1 MSGAETAAAVRALVP
16 LDQLMRH
23 DGVRLTRSSERTLMG
38 KCFAPDHE
46 DRAPSLVV
54 YIDEQKFRCFGCG
67 KHGDVINYVCYRDDL
82 GPSSSPAAF
91 QQALRTLNV
100 LDTNA
105 LRDVQPL
112 PPPPPP
118 EGPSEE
124 EYAAIALAGEFYHQA
139 LPYAKDALAYLRSR
153 GVHRDLAMTL
163 GLGFGRSGLH
173 KALKRAGIDPAA
185 ALSIGLLSRGNGQA
199 GEKLRDALGARV
211 VVPEIAPSGAAVWL
225 VGRSLPGARAR
236 HTYRNIRKRKPLLGH
251 GRLPAGQD
259 IVVVVEGPFDW
270 LAGMA
275 AGLPTVAVLG
285 APTIAAID
293 QLKEFRRVYLALDAD
308 DGGDEAAARIEAAL
322 GAAAVRVPLPE
333 GANDV
338 GELGKLG
345 MPGALMLRRI
355 VAQAGQAVQATA

>member
-38 KCFAPDHE
+38 KCFARDHE

-54 YIDEQKFRCFGCG
+54 YTDEQRFHCFGCG

-124 EYAAIALAGEFYHQA
+124 EYAAIAIAGEFYHQA

-153 GVHRDLAMTL
+153 GVRRDLAMAL
-163 GLGFGRSGLH
+163 GLGFGRSGLD
-173 KALKRAGIDPAA
+173 KALKRAGVDPAA
-185 ALSIGLLSRGNGQA
+185 ALSIGLLSRDNGKA
-199 GEKLRDALGARV
+199 GEKLRETLSGRV
-211 VVPEIAPSGAAVWL
+211 VVPEVAPSGAAVWL
-225 VGRSLPGARAR
+225 VGRSLPGTPAR
-236 HTYRNIRKRKPLLGH
+236 HTYRNLRKRKPLLGH
-251 GRLPAGQD
+251 GRLPAGRD
-259 IVVVVEGPFDW
+259 VVVVVEGPFDW

-293 QLKEFRRVYLALDAD
+293 QLREFRRVYLALDAD
-308 DGGDEAAARIEAAL
+308 DGGDEAAARIVEAL

-338 GELGKLG
+338 GDLGKLG

-355 VAQAGQAVQATA
+355 VAEAGQAVQAAA